1 MKKPD
6 NELAAIF
13 PRKQFPT
20 HMPFFDGETLL
31 FCRSEEPLQREFE
44 QSGTLWRRLPREKE
58 LQARFQ
64 NEPSSVPVSYRAWK
78 LYYCLWADRVPF
90 RLQTGLGLDAIE
102 CSPAFYRDGGHV
114 HVSFIGGEI
123 TSQRIVYHL
132 YTMSGP
138 SLDELSAARPV
149 SPLEARVGF
158 VSPQY
163 VCLGNR
169 SLLLIERR
177 SGKQFRLT
185 VPFERLYRATFRADD
200 PESLILTGLDC
211 SGQPVTL
218 QFHLED
224 GTSFQVLSQ
233 GPVYKSTLWED
244 RLIVAVKEDAGFE
257 DRQLKEGSY
266 QLDKLS
272 AQEGVQC
279 TELKDTPFKEAL
291 AFLALA

>member
-1 MKKPD
+1 M
-6 NELAAIF
+6 AAFTAREGVASPF
-13 PRKQFPT
+13 PERAAE
-20 HMPFFDGETLL
+20 HSRVLSCLEASLL
-31 FCRSEEPLQREFE
+31 PVARARSI
-44 QSGTLWRRLPREKE
+44 
-58 LQARFQ
+58 
-64 NEPSSVPVSYRAWK
+64 
-78 LYYCLWADRVPF
+78 

-102 CSPAFYRDGGHV
+102 CSPAFYRDGGQV
-114 HVSFIGGEI
+114 HVSFIGGEL

-138 SLDELSAARPV
+138 SLDELSVAQPV
-149 SPLEARVGF
+149 SPLEVRVGF

-163 VCLGNR
+163 VGLGNR
-169 SLLLIERR
+169 SLLLIERS
-177 SGKQFRLT
+177 SGKQFRLS

-200 PESLILTGLDC
+200 PESLILTGLDR

-218 QFHLED
+218 QFHVKE
-224 GTSFQVLSQ
+224 GTTSQVVSQ

-272 AQEGVQC
+272 AEEGVQC
-279 TELKDTPFKEAL
+279 TELKETEFKAAIAFPAL
-291 AFLALA
+291 A